1 MHNTVSIGWRSN
13 RAALETASEAGALL
27 NSKGRRRNRPSSR
40 QVSRSP
46 SSVLPS
52 HDCSRTQQRSRLKCK
67 EKLGFAIPVGHFQTV
82 QAGHRHAHCGQRD
95 NPPRAKP
102 LWPLCPLWWPSFL
115 RCGLARVSVRGY
127 WHTSMRRG
135 SEEGHARTVQRGII
149 LLQPQHQLKWAT
161 KWLLGL

>member
-13 RAALETASEAGALL
+13 RAALGTASEAGALL
-27 NSKGRRRNRPSSR
+27 NSKGRRRNHPSSR

-82 QAGHRHAHCGQRD
+82 QAGHRHAHCGQGD
-95 NPPRAKP
+95 KPPGEASPAPLSTLVAKLP
-102 LWPLCPLWWPSFL
+102 LL
-115 RCGLARVSVRGY
+115 RPCAVSVKGC
-127 WHTSMRRG
+127 WHTSMGRG
-135 SEEGHARTVQRGII
+135 SEKGHARTVQRGVI
-149 LLQPQHQLKWAT
+149 LPQPRHQLKWAT